1 MPMFYEQLKK
11 SFASFQCLRLRIVA
25 EVTDQIIIPGYQG
38 GVLRG
43 AFGKALKKIA
53 CPEEKQG
60 CANCILINKCAYSYI
75 FETPPPEDAEILR
88 KYPFIPHPY
97 TLNPAIKSSNTYN
110 RGDVFEF
117 DITLVGK
124 AIDYLPFIVYAFIR
138 MGDNKTDNKT
148 DNGIGKLKKQQGKK
162 PQRGGFQIK
171 NIYALNAAGKE
182 NDTIYENQ
190 ILQQADKTLC
200 FDDAGLLSSR
210 HSLDQISLNFLTPLR
225 IRYKN
230 TLCDDPQFHILIR
243 NLLRRLSS
251 LNYFHCNQKLDLPFK
266 EIIEKAE
273 RVELVDNQTKWHDW
287 SRYSGRQKK
296 KMKLGGMAGM
306 ATYKGDLADFMPLL
320 VLGSWVNIGKQTG
333 FGLGR
338 YEIKNK

>member
-11 SFASFQCLRLRIVA
+11 SFASFQCLRLRIAA

-60 CANCILINKCAYSYI
+60 CTNCILINNCAYSYI
-75 FETPPPEDAEILR
+75 FETPPPEDAEMLR

-97 TLNPAIKSSNTYN
+97 TLNPAIKSLNTYN

-124 AIDYLPFIVYAFIR
+124 AVDYLPFIVYACIQ
-138 MGDNKTDNKT
+138 MGDSKNN
-148 DNGIGKLKKQQGKK
+148 NGIGKLKKEQGKK
-162 PQRGGFQIK
+162 PRRGGFQIK
-171 NIYALNAAGKE
+171 NIYTLNASGEKAE
-182 NDTIYENQ
+182 TIYENQ
-190 ILQQADKTLC
+190 ILKSAEKTLW
-200 FDDAGLLSSR
+200 FDDAKLISSQY
-210 HSLDQISLNFLTPLR
+210 HSDRISLNFLTPLR

-230 TLCDDPQFHILIR
+230 RLCDDPQFHILIR

-251 LNYFHCNQKLDLPFK
+251 LSYFHCNQKLELPFK
-266 EIIEKAE
+266 EIIEKAQHI
-273 RVELVDNQTKWHDW
+273 ELVDNQTKWLDW

-296 KMKLGGMAGM
+296 QMKLGGMAGM
-306 ATYKGDLADFMPLL
+306 ATYEGDMAEFMPLL
-320 VLGSWVNIGKQTG
+320 VLGLWVNIGKQTG

-338 YEIKNK
+338 YEIKYK

>member
-1 MPMFYEQLKK
+1 MLMFYEQLKK
-11 SFASFQCLRLRIVA
+11 SFASFQCLRLRIAA
-25 EVTDQIIIPGYQG
+25 EVTDQIIIPGYHG

-97 TLNPAIKSSNTYN
+97 TLNPAENSSNTYN
-110 RGDVFEF
+110 RGDTFKF
-117 DITLVGK
+117 GLTLVGK
-124 AIDYLPFIVYAFIR
+124 AVDYLPFIVYAFIR
-138 MGDNKTDNKT
+138 MGETNNG
-148 DNGIGKLKKQQGKK
+148 NGIGKLKKEQGKK
-162 PQRGGFQIK
+162 SQRGGFQINK
-171 NIYALNAAGKE
+171 IYTLNASGEEAG
-182 NDTIYENQ
+182 TIYENQ

-200 FDDAGLLSSR
+200 FDDAGLLSNQY
-210 HSLDQISLNFLTPLR
+210 SLDRISLNFLTPLR

-251 LNYFHCNQKLDLPFK
+251 LNYFHCNQKLELPFK

-273 RVELVDNQTKWHDW
+273 RIELVDNQTKWHDW

-338 YEIKNK
+338 YEITP

>member
-1 MPMFYEQLKK
+1 MFYEQLQK
-11 SFASFQCLRLRIVA
+11 SFASFQCLRLRIA
-25 EVTDQIIIPGYQG
+25 EEVTEQIIIPGYQG

-43 AFGKALKKIA
+43 AYGKALKKIS

-75 FETPPPEDAEILR
+75 FETPPPEDAEMLR

-97 TLNPAIKSSNTYN
+97 TLNPAMKSLNTYN
-110 RGDVFEF
+110 RGDVFKF

-124 AIDYLPFIVYAFIR
+124 AVDYLPFIVYAFIR
-138 MGDNKTDNKT
+138 MGDNKN
-148 DNGIGKLKKQQGKK
+148 DNGIGKLKKEQGKK
-162 PQRGGFQIK
+162 SQRGGFQINK
-171 NIYALNAAGKE
+171 IYTLNASGEEAG
-182 NDTIYENQ
+182 TIYENQ
-190 ILQQADKTLC
+190 ILKQADKTLC
-200 FDDAGLLSSR
+200 FDDAWLLSSQY
-210 HSLDQISLNFLTPLR
+210 SLDKISLNFLTPLR
-225 IRYKN
+225 IRYQN

-251 LNYFHCNQKLDLPFK
+251 LNYFHCNQKLELPFK

-273 RVELVDNQTKWHDW
+273 RIELVDNQTKWHDW

-296 KMKLGGMAGM
+296 EMKLGGITGM
-306 ATYKGDLADFMPLL
+306 ATYKGDLAEFMPLL

-338 YEIKNK
+338 YGITP

>member
-1 MPMFYEQLKK
+1 MPIFYEQLKK
-11 SFASFQCLRLRIVA
+11 SFASFQCLRLRIAA
-25 EVTDQIIIPGYQG
+25 EVTDQIIISGYQG

-43 AFGKALKKIA
+43 AFGKALKKIS

-60 CANCILINKCAYSYI
+60 CANCILINRCAYSYI
-75 FETPPPEDAEILR
+75 FETPPPENAEMLR

-110 RGDVFEF
+110 SGDTFKF

-124 AIDYLPFIVYAFIR
+124 AVDYLPFIIYAFIR
-138 MGDNKTDNKT
+138 MGDNNN
-148 DNGIGKLKKQQGKK
+148 DNGIGKQKKQQGRQL
-162 PQRGGFQIK
+162 QRGGFQIK
-171 NIYALNAAGKE
+171 NIYTLNASGEEAG
-182 NDTIYENQ
+182 TIYENQ

-200 FDDAGLLSSR
+200 FDDAGLLGNQY
-210 HSLDQISLNFLTPLR
+210 SLDRISLNFLTPLR
-225 IRYKN
+225 IRYQN
-230 TLCDDPQFHILIR
+230 RLCDDPQFHILIR

-273 RVELVDNQTKWHDW
+273 LVELIDNQTKWHDW

-296 KMKLGGMAGM
+296 EMKLGGMAGM

-338 YEIKNK
+338 YGIKDK